1 MLAALCKKKLATS
14 SILSVIIIS
23 EILHVSMVLILVSQ
37 IP

>member
-14 SILSVIIIS
+14 SIIIIS
-23 EILHVSMVLILVSQ
+23 EILHVSMVLMLVSQ